1 MTTVGISYGIAASA
15 YGLLGLWL
23 WRRRGSVKS
32 SPALIVACFTTMIW
46 ALAYASG
53 HAGLPFGMIELQRNA
68 GWFFFL
74 LTLLNLVR
82 RDGGRWPVYIFAYC
96 LVVLALH
103 LLLVLGWIRPSGV
116 LLLLLGPPAALMQ
129 MVLAMLLLE
138 QLYRNTQPDQRWGI
152 KFMCLGLLGL
162 FVFDFYMFAEA
173 VLFNSVDPALFQ
185 ARGLINALAVP
196 LIAWSVSRNPGL
208 VVRLSMSR
216 RALFHSASLLA
227 AGIYLLLMA
236 AAGYYIRYF
245 GGDWG
250 GIFQTVFLFGA
261 ALILV
266 LVMFSGTMR
275 AYMRVFLS
283 KHFFAYRYDYRE
295 EWLRFTRSLSEG
307 EPGVHLREHTI
318 RAIATL
324 VECPAGALWLRGEKQ
339 AYECV
344 AHWNMSSASGVE
356 ALDSLFCLFLEKK
369 EWVIDIEEF
378 DRLPESYG
386 GLPALPEWLLAIP
399 AARYVVPLV
408 LHDRLIGWVLLSSS
422 RANLQLNWEVNDL
435 LKTAGRQAAGY
446 LAQLEAAEALLV
458 ARQFESFNRMS
469 AFVIHD
475 LKNVVAQLSL
485 LLANAARH
493 KNNPAFQ
500 EDMLETIGHAIDK
513 MNRLLMQLRKGA
525 QPIDAPQGV
534 ALDVIL
540 ARVLEAKELAMPRP
554 VLGECEKDLLVHAD
568 SDRLERV
575 VGHLVQNAVDACSSS
590 GHVTL
595 ALSRTGGAAE
605 IRVVDD
611 GVGMSEQFIRERLF
625 RPFESTKNMGMG
637 IGTYESREYVR
648 QLGGEILVESREGV
662 GTSFVVR
669 LPLQQNSKSISPAS
683 GEDKRNN
690 P

>member
-1 MTTVGISYGIAASA
+1 MTTAGISYGIAAVA
-15 YGLLGLWL
+15 YGAFALWL
-23 WRRRGSVKS
+23 VQSKVAFKS
-32 SPALIVACFTTMIW
+32 QRALIFACVTTVIW
-46 ALAYASG
+46 ALAYGSSSTR
-53 HAGLPFGMIELQRNA
+53 LPFGVFELLRNA

-74 LTLLNLVR
+74 LALLNLAKR
-82 RDGGRWPVYIFAYC
+82 EGRRWPVYIGAYC
-96 LVVLALH
+96 LAVLAVQS
-103 LLLVLGWIRPSGV
+103 LLWLGWISYSV
-116 LLLLLGPPAALMQ
+116 LLSIFVGAPAALMQ
-129 MVLAMLLLE
+129 MVVAMLLLE
-138 QLYRNTQPDQRWGI
+138 QLYRNTLPEQRWGI

-162 FVFDFYMFAEA
+162 FIFDFYMFAEA
-173 VLFNSVDPALFQ
+173 VLFNALDPALFQ

-196 LIAWSVSRNPGL
+196 LIAWSVSRNPSL
-208 VVRLSMSR
+208 VVRFSLSR

-227 AGIYLLLMA
+227 AGVYLLLMA

-261 ALILV
+261 LVMLIV
-266 LVMFSGTMR
+266 VMFSGTMR

-295 EWLRFTRSLSEG
+295 EWLRFTRTLSEG

-324 VECPAGALWLRGEKQ
+324 VDCPAGALWLRGDKQ
-339 AYECV
+339 AYQCV
-344 AHWNMSSASGVE
+344 AHWNMRAAVGDE
-356 ALDSLFCLFLEKK
+356 PADSLFCLFLEKK
-369 EWVIDIEEF
+369 EWVVDIEEF

-386 GLPALPEWLLAIP
+386 GLPALPDWLLAVP
-399 AARYVVPLV
+399 EARYVVPLV
-408 LHDRLIGWVLLSSS
+408 LHDRLIGWVLLSAS

-485 LLANAARH
+485 LLANAVRH

-525 QPIDAPQGV
+525 QPIDSPEGV
-534 ALDVIL
+534 QLDTII
-540 ARVLEAKELAMPRP
+540 AQVLESKSLATPKP
-554 VLGECEKDLLVHAD
+554 TLGEVATGLMVHAD
-568 SDRLERV
+568 ADRLERV
-575 VGHLVQNAVDACSSS
+575 VGHLVQNAIDACAQN
-590 GHVTL
+590 GRVN
-595 ALSRTGGAAE
+595 LSVSQTTGFAE
-605 IRVVDD
+605 ICVSDN
-611 GVGMSEQFIRERLF
+611 GSGMSEQFIRERLF
-625 RPFESTKNMGMG
+625 RPFESTKSMGMG

-648 QLGGEILVESREGV
+648 QLGGEILVDSSEGV
-662 GTSFVVR
+662 GTTFVVR
-669 LPLQQNSKSISPAS
+669 VPLQLKDTTPVSVS
-683 GEDKRNN
+683 
-690 P
+690 

>member
-1 MTTVGISYGIAASA
+1 MTTAGISYGIAAVA
-15 YGLLGLWL
+15 YGAFALWL
-23 WRRRGSVKS
+23 VQSKVAFKSRR
-32 SPALIVACFTTMIW
+32 ALIFACVTTVIW
-46 ALAYASG
+46 ALAYGSSSTS
-53 HAGLPFGMIELQRNA
+53 LPFGVFELLRNA
-68 GWFFFL
+68 GWFCFL
-74 LTLLNLVR
+74 LALLNLAKR
-82 RDGGRWPVYIFAYC
+82 EGRRWPVYIGAYC
-96 LVVLALH
+96 LAVLAVQ
-103 LLLVLGWIRPSGV
+103 LLLWLGWISYSI
-116 LLLLLGPPAALMQ
+116 LLSIFVGAPAALMQ
-129 MVLAMLLLE
+129 MVVAMLLLE
-138 QLYRNTQPDQRWGI
+138 QLYRNTLPEQRWGI

-162 FVFDFYMFAEA
+162 FIFDFYMFAEA
-173 VLFNSVDPALFQ
+173 VLFNALDPALFQ

-196 LIAWSVSRNPGL
+196 LIAWSVSRNPSL
-208 VVRLSMSR
+208 VLRFSLSR

-227 AGIYLLLMA
+227 AGVYLLLMA

-261 ALILV
+261 LVMLIV
-266 LVMFSGTMR
+266 VMFSGTMR

-295 EWLRFTRSLSEG
+295 EWLRFTRTLSEG

-324 VECPAGALWLRGEKQ
+324 VDCPAGALWLRGDKQ
-339 AYECV
+339 TYQCV
-344 AHWNMSSASGVE
+344 AHWNMRAAVGDE
-356 ALDSLFCLFLEKK
+356 PADSLFCLFLEKK
-369 EWVIDIEEF
+369 EWVVDIDEF

-386 GLPALPEWLLAIP
+386 GLPALPDWLLAVP
-399 AARYVVPLV
+399 EARYVVPLV
-408 LHDRLIGWVLLSSS
+408 LHDRLIGWVLLSDS

-485 LLANAARH
+485 LLANAVRH

-525 QPIDAPQGV
+525 QPIDSPEGV
-534 ALDVIL
+534 MLDTII
-540 ARVLEAKELAMPRP
+540 AQVLESKSLATPKP
-554 VLGECEKDLLVHAD
+554 ALGEVAAGLMVHAD
-568 SDRLERV
+568 ADRLERV
-575 VGHLVQNAVDACSSS
+575 VGHLVQNAIDACTQNGS
-590 GHVTL
+590 VN
-595 ALSRTGGAAE
+595 LSVSQSTGFAE
-605 IRVVDD
+605 ICVSDN
-611 GVGMSEQFIRERLF
+611 GSGMSEQFIRERLF
-625 RPFESTKNMGMG
+625 RPFESTKSMGMG

-648 QLGGEILVESREGV
+648 QLGGEILVDSSEGV
-662 GTSFVVR
+662 GTTFVVR
-669 LPLQQNSKSISPAS
+669 VPLQLKDTKPVSVS
-683 GEDKRNN
+683 
-690 P
+690 

>member
-1 MTTVGISYGIAASA
+1 MTTAGISYGIAAVA
-15 YGLLGLWL
+15 YGAFALWL
-23 WRRRGSVKS
+23 VQSKVAFKS
-32 SPALIVACFTTMIW
+32 QRALIFACVTTVIW
-46 ALAYASG
+46 ALAYGSSSTR
-53 HAGLPFGMIELQRNA
+53 LPFGVFELLRNA

-74 LTLLNLVR
+74 LALLNLAKR
-82 RDGGRWPVYIFAYC
+82 EGRRWPVYIGAYC
-96 LVVLALH
+96 LAVLAVQS
-103 LLLVLGWIRPSGV
+103 LLWLGWISYSI
-116 LLLLLGPPAALMQ
+116 LLSIFVGAPAALMQ
-129 MVLAMLLLE
+129 MVVAMLLLE
-138 QLYRNTQPDQRWGI
+138 QLYRNTLPEQRWGI

-162 FVFDFYMFAEA
+162 FIFDFYMFAEA
-173 VLFNSVDPALFQ
+173 VLFNALDPALFQ

-196 LIAWSVSRNPGL
+196 LIAWSVSRNPSL
-208 VVRLSMSR
+208 VVRFSLSR

-227 AGIYLLLMA
+227 AGVYLLLMA

-261 ALILV
+261 LVMLIV
-266 LVMFSGTMR
+266 VMFSGTMR

-295 EWLRFTRSLSEG
+295 EWLRFTRTLSEG

-324 VECPAGALWLRGEKQ
+324 VDCPAGALWLRGDKQ
-339 AYECV
+339 AYQCV
-344 AHWNMSSASGVE
+344 AHWNMRAAVGDE
-356 ALDSLFCLFLEKK
+356 PADSLFCLFLEKK
-369 EWVIDIEEF
+369 EWVVDIEEF

-386 GLPALPEWLLAIP
+386 GLPALPDWLLAVP
-399 AARYVVPLV
+399 EARYVVPLV
-408 LHDRLIGWVLLSSS
+408 LHDRLIGWVLLSAS

-485 LLANAARH
+485 LLANAVRH

-525 QPIDAPQGV
+525 QPIDSPEGV
-534 ALDVIL
+534 QLDTII
-540 ARVLEAKELAMPRP
+540 AQVLESKSLATPKP
-554 VLGECEKDLLVHAD
+554 TLGEVATGLMVHAD
-568 SDRLERV
+568 ADRLERV
-575 VGHLVQNAVDACSSS
+575 VGHLVQNAIDACAQN
-590 GHVTL
+590 GRVN
-595 ALSRTGGAAE
+595 LSVSQTTGFAE
-605 IRVVDD
+605 ICVSDN
-611 GVGMSEQFIRERLF
+611 GSGMSEQFIRERLF
-625 RPFESTKNMGMG
+625 RPFESTKSMGMG

-648 QLGGEILVESREGV
+648 QLGGEILVDSSEGV
-662 GTSFVVR
+662 GTTFVVR
-669 LPLQQNSKSISPAS
+669 VPLQLKDTTPVSVS
-683 GEDKRNN
+683 
-690 P
+690 